1 MTSGA
6 PSPTHVMPQAYSVRL
21 LKRQRLDGGTFEFT
35 LSRPDGFSFRAGQC
49 IRFENPSGERDYSLV
64 NAQAA
69 AELQLCVRIVPDGHF
84 SPRLAHAAIHS
95 RFDISGP
102 HGYFIYQPAD
112 RPAILVATGTGV
124 APFVS
129 MARSGLRGFTLL
141 HGAREADGLYY
152 QAELRAAAA
161 RYVACLSGAAAAA
174 DAPPEAFAGRVTAY
188 LAAHLPPGAYD
199 FYLCGRSEMI
209 RDVTVLVDRRFP
221 ASLVRSEIFF

>member
-1 MTSGA
+1 MA
-6 PSPTHVMPQAYSVRL
+6 QVYAVRL

-35 LSRPDGFSFRAGQC
+35 LSRPDGFSFRAGQR

-102 HGYFIYQPAD
+102 HGYFIYQPAE
-112 RPAILVATGTGV
+112 RPAIFVATGTGV
-124 APFVS
+124 APFVA
-129 MARSGLRGFTLL
+129 MARSGVRGFTLL
-141 HGAREADGLYY
+141 HGAPDADGLYY
-152 QAELRAAAA
+152 RAELRAAAA
-161 RYVACLSGAAAAA
+161 AG
-174 DAPPEAFAGRVTAY
+174 APPEAFTGRVTAY

-199 FYLCGRSEMI
+199 FYLCGRSEMV
-209 RDVTVLVDRRFP
+209 RDVTLLVDRRFP